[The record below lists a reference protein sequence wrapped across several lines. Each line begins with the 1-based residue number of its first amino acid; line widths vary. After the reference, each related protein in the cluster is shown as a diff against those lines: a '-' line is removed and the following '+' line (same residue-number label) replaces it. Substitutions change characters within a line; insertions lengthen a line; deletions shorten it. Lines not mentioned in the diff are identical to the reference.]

1 MKSLTHRKA
10 HLKQWSKKRHSL
22 RLKKSTRRAIK
33 HKTRRIIR
41 RRKSIRKSIRKSMR
55 GGAETVAVIKPY
67 SSTYGGNTPQQN
79 NDMKADYHEQ
89 NQGNMALKG
98 GARHIKYKKQK
109 GGTLTSSVLNLYN
122 YIAPPGMMGPVPQ
135 PSQNEAANNLIKQAA
150 VISTSGQANSQYDKQ
165 VNNVVKT

>member
-22 RLKKSTRRAIK
+22 RLKKSTRRVIR

-41 RRKSIRKSIRKSMR
+41 RRKSIRKSMR
-55 GGAETVAVIKPY
+55 GGAETVAAITPY
-67 SSTYGGNTPQQN
+67 SSTYAGNTPQQN
-79 NDMKADYHEQ
+79 NDIKADSRAQ
-89 NQGNMALKG
+89 NQGNLALKG
-98 GARHIKYKKQK
+98 GARHIKHKKQK

-165 VNNVVKT
+165 VNNVVTT